1 MGKGWLGL
9 ARCCYHTAI
18 EPTPRPAGRDRSAA
32 FHSQQH
38 QSRLERQAQRL
49 KAADFCNVLTG
60 TELLEKTDALLPE
73 QRERHYRPTVA
84 LAMFLK
90 QALSDRSC
98 QRAIS
103 GWIAQCVLEGLKPPS
118 ARTGGYLPGAPTSPP
133 APDGASERR
142 LSTPESRG
150 SSSPPTPRPVGA
162 PAEPARGLRRLADPG

>member
-1 MGKGWLGL
+1 
-9 ARCCYHTAI
+9 
-18 EPTPRPAGRDRSAA
+18 
-32 FHSQQH
+32 
-38 QSRLERQAQRL
+38 RLERQAQRL

-150 SSSPPTPRPVGA
+150 SSSPPTTALVHELATHFLGLKGNPETGRPT
-162 PAEPARGLRRLADPG
+162 ARGNLSSARIWTGR